1 MSHGIQK
8 PAIDIGIITNNL
20 DAMLEFYRDTLGL
33 ELEAVIDMPGGG
45 VMNRFKVG
53 ESIVKVI
60 ETEPKPEVSA
70 PPGGIRGATGYRYWT
85 LHVNDLA
92 AAVSAVTAAGHKV
105 VVVTNNPYII
115 GATEEADTVVCN
127 FSGTPDSI
135 RISTDLLFGKIK
147 PYTTT
152 KMPVDL
158 SNQKKAPTR
167 KLRARK
173 QNPFGMSGS

>member
-1 MSHGIQK
+1 MSQGIQK

-53 ESIVKVI
+53 ESIVKII
-60 ETEPKPEVSA
+60 ETDPKPEISA

-92 AAVSAVTAAGHKV
+92 AALSAVTTAGHKV
-105 VVVTNNPYII
+105 VVPEKTIRPGVSIAI
-115 GATEEADTVVCN
+115 VAD
-127 FSGTPDSI
+127 PDGNWVE
-135 RISTDLLFGKIK
+135 LLHN
-147 PYTTT
+147 
-152 KMPVDL
+152 DD
-158 SNQKKAPTR
+158 
-167 KLRARK
+167 
-173 QNPFGMSGS
+173 